1 LRPDIPPLALRSY
14 QPETQHGLT
23 SLGISMN
30 RYSKY
35 ANSLARNRILMFY
48 NSYLVCDQK
57 IYEQFVLA
65 NIHHGIYSNLA
76 YIEVIH

>member
-1 LRPDIPPLALRSY
+1 
-14 QPETQHGLT
+14 
-23 SLGISMN
+23 MN